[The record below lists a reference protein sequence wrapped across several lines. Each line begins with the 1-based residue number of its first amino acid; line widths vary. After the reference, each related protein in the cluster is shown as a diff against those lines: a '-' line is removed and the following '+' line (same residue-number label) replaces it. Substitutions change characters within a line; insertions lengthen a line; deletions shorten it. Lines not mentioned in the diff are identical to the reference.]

1 MTGLSKAERRELRK
15 AERSEKDKAK
25 ALKLAAGLGEAVK
38 TPRVAEVI
46 PLRRE
51 PRVAAH
57 PILGKT
63 VKTPKEPYA
72 DILDCRMTWC
82 DSHAD
87 LIGSW
92 SWGEARQ
99 WTQEEW
105 EKDIRPTLDSVS
117 QSDWHNIL
125 NVQKVTVRDEK
136 QVPKHHHQE
145 VSTLVKEAQDRWIE
159 HNLYEYDTAFR
170 FRFGGT
176 LRAWGVRL
184 KGHFYLVWWD
194 RHHKIYPV

>member
-1 MTGLSKAERRELRK
+1 MAALSKAERRELRK
-15 AERSEKDKAK
+15 AERTEKDKVK
-25 ALKLAAGLGEAVK
+25 ALKLAAELGEAVK

-46 PLRRE
+46 PLRRA
-51 PRVAAH
+51 PRIAAW
-57 PILGKT
+57 PASDKT

-82 DSHAD
+82 KTQAD
-87 LIGSW
+87 LAGSW
-92 SWGEARQ
+92 SWGEKRQ
-99 WTQEEW
+99 WTPEEW
-105 EKDIRPTLDSVS
+105 EDDIEPTLNSAS
-117 QSDWHNIL
+117 QSDWNNIL
-125 NVQKVTVRDEK
+125 NVQKVTVRDGK

-145 VSTLVKEAQDRWIE
+145 VSTLVKEAQERWIE
-159 HNLYEYDTAFR
+159 HDLYEYDTAFR

-194 RHHKIYPV
+194 RYHNIYPV